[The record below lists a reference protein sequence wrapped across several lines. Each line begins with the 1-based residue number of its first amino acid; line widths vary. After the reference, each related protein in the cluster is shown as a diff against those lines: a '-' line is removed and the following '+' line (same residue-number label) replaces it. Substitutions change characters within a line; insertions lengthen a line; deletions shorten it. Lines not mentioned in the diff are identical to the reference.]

1 MTVILTTDIP
11 LKTQVGYETLL
22 SAIEGELKKAEGL
35 IVHSSHRVSRGWR
48 IIEIWQSREA
58 ADRFFT
64 AHVAP
69 NIPPNRRPF
78 RTFQDLHNHVLPKKE
93 KRTAAKEKAV

>member
-1 MTVILTTDIP
+1 MTVILTTEIP
-11 LKTQVGYETLL
+11 QKTQVGYESLL

-35 IVHSSHRVSRGWR
+35 IVHSSHRVSDGWR

-69 NIPPNRRPF
+69 NLPPNRRPF

-93 KRTAAKEKAV
+93 RRSSAKGKAI